1 MKNLYRT
8 AEVAQRFGLSS
19 QTIRNYCNSGK
30 IPQKDFIIVQG
41 VRGKTYRFFPSV
53 FNRLQNR
60 GIENVTADAVK
71 EKNRTAKRKLLN
83 MVK

>member
-1 MKNLYRT
+1 MKELYKT

-19 QTIRNYCNSGK
+19 QTIRNYCNNGK
-30 IPQKDFIIVQG
+30 ISPKDFIIVQG

-53 FNRLQNR
+53 FNKLHN
-60 GIENVTADAVK
+60 GIENITADAVK

>member
-1 MKNLYRT
+1 MKELYRT
-8 AEVAQRFGLSS
+8 AEVAQRYGVTS
-19 QTIRNYCNSGK
+19 QTIINYCNNGK

-41 VRGKTYRFFPSV
+41 RCGKTYRFYSSV
-53 FNRLQNR
+53 FNRLR
-60 GIENVTADAVK
+60 KRDRESIIADAVK